1 MQLDNPY
8 AETGTTGR
16 ADDWAAGASRC
27 LDAVL
32 ALIDQHSLAGLIRR
46 ADLRPDVKALL
57 EQVPADA

>member
-32 ALIDQHSLAGLIRR
+32 ALIDQHSHAGLIFTSE
-46 ADLRPDVKALL
+46 LRPAVKALL
-57 EQVPADA
+57 DQVPADV